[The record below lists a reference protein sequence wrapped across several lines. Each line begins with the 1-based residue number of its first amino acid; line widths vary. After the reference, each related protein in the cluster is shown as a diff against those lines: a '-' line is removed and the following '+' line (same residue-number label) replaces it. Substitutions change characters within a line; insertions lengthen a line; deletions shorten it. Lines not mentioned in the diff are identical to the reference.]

1 MSEPSDHHAHLRGL
15 RVRTA
20 SEIRDHIN
28 ADHPCCIGVGEAVV
42 LLDALEQAERER
54 DNLLEHGRV
63 LADHHVSGCVDIEC
77 GYRLGRAEEINAR
90 SRELGWLEPEP

>member
-1 MSEPSDHHAHLRGL
+1 MSEPGDHHAHLRGL

-54 DNLLEHGRV
+54 DELREHARELAAYIFEGHLCRAVPCNL
-63 LADHHVSGCVDIEC
+63 C
-77 GYRLGRAEEINAR
+77 AR
-90 SRELGWLEPEP
+90 SRDLGLLEGE